1 MLKKIKL
8 NQEKIKS
15 FEKNLQL
22 MENDF
27 ELLKTKNIEN
37 INFNK

>member
-1 MLKKIKL
+1 
-8 NQEKIKS
+8 
-15 FEKNLQL
+15 

-37 INFNK
+37 INFNKWNLIFIDYK